1 MSLLLVLKLIWF
13 IEGTLDVPVN
23 LIKLLEKYYQK
34 TVQCATDVTVQ
45 STKYDINVL
54 QKGG

>member
-13 IEGTLDVPVN
+13 IEGSLDVPVN
-23 LIKLLEKYYQK
+23 LIKLEKYYQK